1 MILHY
6 GNIEYYEK
14 LVLLKMRTGVPI
26 KEIALQAVKEYID
39 RNY

>member
-1 MILHY
+1 MFLYY

-14 LVLLKMRTGVPI
+14 LVLLKMRTGAPI

>member
-1 MILHY
+1 MD
-6 GNIEYYEK
+6 YYEK

-26 KEIALQAVKEYID
+26 KEIALRAVKEYID

>member
-14 LVLLKMRTGVPI
+14 LALLKMRAGASI